1 MTTPGGAASGPL
13 HAPALLAALC
23 ERLDDAIILVSVDR
37 RVRWLNAAART
48 LLGITDDAVGRPLAE
63 TVGDYRLPMLA
74 NAAFER
80 EEEVADELGDV
91 LGARTVLARA
101 IPVRDGGAHVA
112 VVLHDQ
118 TRLRQLETVRRDF
131 VANVSHELRTPVT
144 AIHLLVETL
153 QNGALGEP
161 EEAAQFVE
169 RIGSEVTHLRQMVD
183 ELLELSLMEAGER
196 PLRLAPVAVAELVQ
210 AADRLRPLA
219 EERGVELRFDI
230 AGEVPPIVADSAR
243 LELVVRNLV
252 HNAIKF
258 TPRGGTVTVSAWPG
272 EEGATQVALQVRDT
286 GVGIAH
292 DAMGRVFERFYKA
305 DRSRL
310 RDGDGAGLGLAIAR
324 HTVEAH
330 GGRIEVASEVG
341 HGTTFTVLLPA
352 STASDTAAN

>member
-1 MTTPGGAASGPL
+1 MSAVHEGGAQTA
-13 HAPALLAALC
+13 ALLAVLC
-23 ERLDDAIILVSVDR
+23 DRLEDAVIVVSAPR
-37 RVRWLNAAART
+37 RVVWLNAAARE
-48 LLGITDDAVGRPLAE
+48 LFAVDAGAVGRPLAE
-63 TVGDYRLPMLA
+63 VAPDYRIALLV
-74 NAAFER
+74 NGAFER
-80 EEEVADELGDV
+80 HLETNDELTDV
-91 LGARTVLARA
+91 VGEHTVTARA
-101 IPVRDGGAHVA
+101 IPLGGQGHIDVA
-112 VVLHDQ
+112 VVLRDK

-169 RIGSEVTHLRQMVD
+169 RIGQEVAHLRQMVD

-196 PLRLAPVAVAELVQ
+196 PLHPAPVSVQELVH

-230 AGEVPPIVADSAR
+230 ATETPPVVGETSR
-243 LELVVRNLV
+243 LALVVRNLV

-258 TPRGGTVTVSAWPG
+258 TPSGGSVTVKAEPRAGSRVAV
-272 EEGATQVALQVRDT
+272 QVADT
-286 GVGIAH
+286 GVGISV
-292 DAMGRVFERFYKA
+292 DALPRIFERFYKA
-305 DRSRL
+305 DRSRQ

-330 GGRIEVASEVG
+330 GGHISVESEVG
-341 HGTTFTVLLPA
+341 QGTTFTVVLPA
-352 STASDTAAN
+352 ALN